1 MQRIRGFTL
10 VELVMVIALASVVAV
25 MVSSVLSRPLEG
37 FMAQSRRAELTD
49 MAAIALNRMTRDIR
63 LAVPNSLRQPDANTL
78 ELMPI
83 HAAGRYRANQLPDT
97 SGNIDPHSVRYDP
110 PRCPPAPGQCRIEV
124 LMLDGASVA
133 AAKWMVIY
141 NIGAPSAGSTVWPPP
156 PPLAVAGDGSGS
168 VITPETGFSLQD
180 GKLEFG
186 SNGFA
191 AFRYASPQHRFYLA
205 GNVLGFRCENPG
217 TNAAGEGTGRLL
229 RASFPELHAAYDYD
243 YDYDYDHGNARL
255 LVDAVSRCRITYASA
270 TNARNALV
278 TIELGVKKGGEEVV
292 LLQQVHVD
300 NAP

>member
-1 MQRIRGFTL
+1 MIRIPEHQRLRGFTL

-83 HAAGRYRANQLPDT
+83 HEAGRYRGTQLED
-97 SGNIDPHSVRYDP
+97 GGVRYDP

-124 LMLDGASVA
+124 LSPLFDGASVA

-141 NIGAPSAGSTVWPPP
+141 NIGAPSAGSTVWPT
-156 PPLAVAGDGSGS
+156 LAVADDGSGA
-168 VITPETGFSLQD
+168 VITPKTEFSLQA
-180 GKLEFG
+180 GNVLEFG
-186 SNGFA
+186 GNGFA

-205 GNVLGFRCENPG
+205 KEVVGYKCVTED
-217 TNAAGEGTGRLL
+217 GETSLR
-229 RASFPELHAAYDYD
+229 RASFSDLRAAGTYEY
-243 YDYDYDHGNARL
+243 GNARW
-255 LVDAVSRCRITYASA
+255 LVGSVSRCRISYTPG
-270 TNARNALV
+270 TNTRNALV

>member
-1 MQRIRGFTL
+1 MIRIPEHQRLRGFTL

-78 ELMPI
+78 ELLPI
-83 HAAGRYRANQLPDT
+83 HEAGRYRGTQLED
-97 SGNIDPHSVRYDP
+97 GGVRYDP

-124 LMLDGASVA
+124 LSPLLDGASVA

-141 NIGAPSAGSTVWPPP
+141 NIGAPSEGSTVW
-156 PPLAVAGDGSGS
+156 PPLAVAGDGSGA
-168 VITPETGFSLQD
+168 VITPKIEFSLQA
-180 GKLEFG
+180 GNVLEFG

-205 GNVLGFRCENPG
+205 EDVLGFRCENPG

-229 RASFPELHAAYDYD
+229 RASFPELRAAYDYD
-243 YDYDYDHGNARL
+243 NARL

>member
-78 ELMPI
+78 ELLPI
-83 HAAGRYRANQLPDT
+83 HEAGRYRGTQLED
-97 SGNIDPHSVRYDP
+97 GGVRYDP

-124 LMLDGASVA
+124 LSPLFDGASVA

-141 NIGAPSAGSTVWPPP
+141 NIGAPSAGSTVWPT
-156 PPLAVAGDGSGS
+156 LAVADDGSGA
-168 VITPETGFSLQD
+168 VITPKTEFSLQA
-180 GKLEFG
+180 GNVLEFG

-205 GNVLGFRCENPG
+205 KEVVGYKCVTED
-217 TNAAGEGTGRLL
+217 GETSLR
-229 RASFPELHAAYDYD
+229 RASFSDLRAAGTYEY
-243 YDYDYDHGNARL
+243 GNARW
-255 LVDAVSRCRITYASA
+255 LVGSVSRCRISYKPG
-270 TNARNALV
+270 TNTRNALV

>member
-1 MQRIRGFTL
+1 MIRIPEHQRLRGFTL

-78 ELMPI
+78 ELLPI
-83 HAAGRYRANQLPDT
+83 HEAGRYRGTQLED
-97 SGNIDPHSVRYDP
+97 GGVRYDP

-124 LMLDGASVA
+124 LSPLLDGASVA
-133 AAKWMVIY
+133 AAKWMVFY
-141 NIGAPSAGSTVWPPP
+141 NIGAPSEGSTVW
-156 PPLAVAGDGSGS
+156 PPLAVAGDGSGA
-168 VITPETGFSLQD
+168 VITPKTEFSLQA
-180 GKLEFG
+180 GNVLEFG

-205 GNVLGFRCENPG
+205 EDVLGFRCENPG

-229 RASFPELHAAYDYD
+229 RASFPELRAAYDY
-243 YDYDYDHGNARL
+243 GNARL